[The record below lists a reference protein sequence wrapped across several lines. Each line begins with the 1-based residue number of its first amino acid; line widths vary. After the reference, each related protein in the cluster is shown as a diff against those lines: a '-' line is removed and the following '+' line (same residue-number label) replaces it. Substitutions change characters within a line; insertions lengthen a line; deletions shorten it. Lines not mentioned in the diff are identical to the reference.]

1 MSSPHMALSGEDVDK
16 SIVLKVDLN
25 KFCVTPGA
33 SPRYF
38 CISVFFFSGQ
48 SELIVSVD
56 GKIVNVTPTSAINCK
71 EDFGGS
77 YARVQV
83 TGWDAPS
90 DGATQNT
97 SAITFPTATGD
108 WGMVSGV
115 IVTDHASAGN
125 VLLHGSLTT
134 PRDVKNGDV
143 FKFNAGDLDITFA

>member
-1 MSSPHMALSGEDVDK
+1 MSAMSTYLENALVNH
-16 SIVLKVDLN
+16 VLRN
-25 KFCVTPGA
+25 TAYTTPGT
-33 SPRYF
+33 
-38 CISVFFFSGQ
+38 SVYVG
-48 SELIVSVD
+48 LIKYYETD
-56 GKIVNVTPTSAINCK
+56 KMEAGTLTSK

-97 SAITFPTATGD
+97 GAITFPTATGD

-115 IVTDHASAGN
+115 IVSDHASAGN
-125 VLLHGSLTT
+125 ILLHGSLTT

-143 FKFNAGDLDITFA
+143 FKFNAGDLDVTFA

>member
-1 MSSPHMALSGEDVDK
+1 MSAMSTYLENALVNH
-16 SIVLKVDLN
+16 VLRN
-25 KFCVTPGA
+25 TAYTTPGT
-33 SPRYF
+33 
-38 CISVFFFSGQ
+38 SVYVG
-48 SELIVSVD
+48 LIKYYETD
-56 GKIVNVTPTSAINCK
+56 KMEAGTLTSK

-97 SAITFPTATGD
+97 GAITFPTATGD

-115 IVTDHASAGN
+115 IVSDTASAGN
-125 VLLHGSLTT
+125 ILLHGSLTT

>member
-1 MSSPHMALSGEDVDK
+1 MSAMSTYLENALVNH
-16 SIVLKVDLN
+16 VLRN
-25 KFCVTPGA
+25 TAYTTPGT
-33 SPRYF
+33 
-38 CISVFFFSGQ
+38 
-48 SELIVSVD
+48 SVD
-56 GKIVNVTPTSAINCK
+56 VGLIKYYETDKMEAGTLTSK

-97 SAITFPTATGD
+97 GAITFPTATGD

-115 IVTDHASAGN
+115 IVSDHASAGN
-125 VLLHGSLTT
+125 ILLHGSLTT